1 MAADG
6 LQCCTSNVMH
16 RTIKCLQI
24 QGWRNKIVNNIIYCF
39 HSFDIK
45 ARDTISVDSN
55 KAVMWPMSY
64 S

>member
-1 MAADG
+1 MYKMLADTG
-6 LQCCTSNVMH
+6 MEKQD
-16 RTIKCLQI
+16 
-24 QGWRNKIVNNIIYCF
+24 GNNIICCF

-45 ARDTISVDSN
+45 AIDTISVDSN